1 MHEPLD
7 ITTIIFALLAVFV
20 VWKLRSV
27 LGTRTG
33 HEKQRDRPFAPRAE
47 EAARQSLPGGNV
59 IRLPGAA
66 AAEAGAAAPPKPD
79 AERWR
84 DLVEPDS
91 RAIPGL
97 EEIAAAESG
106 FDAPAFLAGAKSAY
120 EMIVTAFAKGDRE
133 TLRRLLADDVYESFT
148 HAIADREARGERVEM
163 TFVSLEKVTIDDAQA
178 KGPLAQITVR
188 FLSKLITATYDKSGA
203 VVDGAP
209 ERVVDMTDI
218 WTFAREIGSR
228 DPNWR
233 LVATETA
240 H

>member
-1 MHEPLD
+1 
-7 ITTIIFALLAVFV
+7 V

-33 HEKQRDRPFAPRAE
+33 HEKQRDRSFSPRPE
-47 EAARQSLPGGNV
+47 EARQPMAGGNV

-66 AAEAGAAAPPKPD
+66 APDSGPAAPPQPAPD
-79 AERWR
+79 RWK
-84 DLVEPDS
+84 DVVEPDS

-97 EEIAAAESG
+97 DAIAAVEPA
-106 FDAPAFLAGAKSAY
+106 FDARAFLAGAKSAY
-120 EMIVTAFAKGDRE
+120 EMIVTAFAKGDRA

-148 HAIADREARGERVEM
+148 HAIAEREGRGERVEM
-163 TFVSLEKVTIDDAQA
+163 TFVSLEKVTIDDAQV
-178 KGPLAQITVR
+178 KGSLAQITVR

-203 VVDGAP
+203 VIDGSP

>member
-33 HEKQRDRPFAPRAE
+33 HEKQRDRSFSPRAE
-47 EAARQSLPGGNV
+47 EAARQPLPGGNV
-59 IRLPGAA
+59 IRLPGAPA
-66 AAEAGAAAPPKPD
+66 TDAGTTAQPKPD
-79 AERWR
+79 VDRWK

-91 RAIPGL
+91 RAIQGL
-97 EEIAAAESG
+97 DAIAAAEPG
-106 FDAPAFLAGAKSAY
+106 FDAQAFLTGAKSAY
-120 EMIVTAFAKGDRE
+120 EMIVTAFAKGDRG
-133 TLRRLLADDVYESFT
+133 TLRRLLADDVYESFAQ
-148 HAIADREARGERVEM
+148 AITDREARGERVEM
-163 TFVSLEKVTIDDAQA
+163 TFVSLEKVTIDDAQV
-178 KGPLAQITVR
+178 KGSLAQITVR
-188 FLSKLITATYDKSGA
+188 FLSKLITATYDKAGA
-203 VVDGAP
+203 VVDGDP

-233 LVATETA
+233 LVATETS